1 LPDLIR
7 EPALQSAEELIRE
20 IMNSCE
26 NDNKTT
32 QIKVYQAD
40 EQINKTTKLES
51 CLREGNEDSFKN
63 N

>member
-7 EPALQSAEELIRE
+7 ERALQSAEELIRE

-51 CLREGNEDSFKN
+51 SLREVNENSFKN

>member
-1 LPDLIR
+1 
-7 EPALQSAEELIRE
+7 
-20 IMNSCE
+20 MNSCE

-51 CLREGNEDSFKN
+51 SLREVNENSFKN